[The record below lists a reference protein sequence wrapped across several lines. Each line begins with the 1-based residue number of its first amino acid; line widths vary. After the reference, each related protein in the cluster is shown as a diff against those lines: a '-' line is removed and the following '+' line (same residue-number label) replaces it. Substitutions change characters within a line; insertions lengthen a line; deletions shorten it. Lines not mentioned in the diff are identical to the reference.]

1 MQNVNNKN
9 KTIFNIITRTIFSL
23 LILTATV
30 IGIYDYLIPNSI
42 VVFNDESVAISINI
56 PFVTVSDEEVGNEH
70 DVKIFGTIP
79 LKSINVST
87 IERIKLY
94 PGGMPFG
101 VKFHTD
107 GVLIVGITDVDT
119 ANGIVN
125 PAYDSGL
132 RVKDI
137 ITKVNGVNVTT
148 VEEVTKYIETSE
160 GNELQ
165 FTVLRN
171 NEELDIT
178 VTPVYSDIDSTY
190 KAGIWIRD
198 STAGIGTITFINPA
212 NNTFAGL
219 GHGICDVDTGELMPM
234 LKGHILNV
242 SISGVNKGKPGYP
255 GELKG
260 YFNSDKIG
268 ALIGNT
274 HAGVY
279 GTLVQVP
286 TSPVSEPMPIGL
298 RKDAH
303 EGEAYIY
310 CTTDTNP
317 PQRYSVEIIK
327 INQNTDDL
335 KNFIIKIT
343 DPALLEATGGIVQ
356 GMSGSPIIQDDKLI
370 GAVTHVLINDPT
382 KGYGI
387 FVETMLMNMPEVL
400 N

>member
-1 MQNVNNKN
+1 MQNVNKNN
-9 KTIFNIITRTIFSL
+9 KTIFNIITITIFSI
-23 LILTATV
+23 LILTAVTV
-30 IGIYDYLIPNSI
+30 GIYDYLIPDSI
-42 VVFNDESVAISINI
+42 VVFNDESVSATIDV
-56 PFVTVSDEEVGNEH
+56 PFVTVTQEHNTEH

-101 VKFHTD
+101 VKFYTD
-107 GVLIVGITDVDT
+107 GVLIVGITEIDT
-119 ANGIVN
+119 NNGIIN
-125 PAYDSGL
+125 LAYDSGL

-137 ITKVNGVNVTT
+137 IIKVNGTNVST

-160 GNELQ
+160 GNELE
-165 FTVLRN
+165 FTVRRN
-171 NEELDIT
+171 NEEINIRLQPI
-178 VTPVYSDIDSTY
+178 YSEIDSGY

-219 GHGICDVDTGELMPM
+219 GHAICDIDTGEIMPM
-234 LKGHILNV
+234 LKGQVFDV
-242 SISGVNKGKPGYP
+242 SISGINKGRPGYP

-260 YFNSDKIG
+260 YFNSEKVG

-274 HAGVY
+274 DAGVY
-279 GTLVQVP
+279 GTLLKIPPVP
-286 TSPVSEPMPIGL
+286 VNEPLPIAL
-298 RKDAH
+298 KKDVR

-310 CTTDTNP
+310 CTTDSNKIEKYTV
-317 PQRYSVEIIK
+317 QIIK
-327 INQNTDDL
+327 INQNTADL

-343 DPALLEATGGIVQ
+343 DPALIEATGGIVQ
-356 GMSGSPIIQDDKLI
+356 GMSGSPVIQDGKLV

-387 FVETMLMNMPEVL
+387 FIETMLSKMPEIL